1 MTAKAYDGP
10 GTEFESFLADEAIC
24 DIRIQN
30 SKGQFINLTSN
41 THSPFAEQMFS
52 NCSYLDMELSVDDDA
67 ENSEHNCKLIVYNLI
82 FDENKYDMSNNVKHT
97 IDIDLYWKNDAS
109 HTTHFTFIVDYEET
123 DTERSGADWKTTF
136 VGTLTQNVIL
146 KNINFYKDY
155 RESCDYNGGEDSK
168 IFCPRL
174 SKLATEA
181 VKMYGI
187 QIDYTRCG
195 DIELRVYLEG
205 KTFYDIINEYADYAY
220 LHRNCK
226 CMVVNDH
233 RIVFYKN
240 YADLIDPTPLPEPE
254 PGTTSGNERIIP
266 VAKRINLSNSITN
279 SRVRGETVTDLT
291 SANSVIENFQYGTEN
306 RLEENSSTVV
316 AIKYENIIKYRR
328 AKKDVKIECYG
339 LPNVRKGKAFIIDYG
354 KFEYEGYGLS
364 KQKLTYVC
372 NELHTKYDLNS
383 NGWTQEITAVCTEN
397 PDKPTEEDTI
407 LTEEIPP
414 EIKPDVSPE
423 VAPNPEDK
431 LTQYSEKY
439 NYHRY
444 WNKITSHEK
453 ITVADKYIGK
463 ERKISW

>member
-1 MTAKAYDGP
+1 MAAKAYDGP

-41 THSPFAEQMFS
+41 THSPFAKQMFS
-52 NCSYLDMELSVDDDA
+52 NCSYLDIELTIDDDA

-97 IDIDLYWKNDAS
+97 IDVDLYWKNDAS
-109 HTTHFTFIVDYEET
+109 HSTHFTFIVDYEET

-240 YADLIDPTPLPEPE
+240 YADLIDPTPLPEPTISGIQ
-254 PGTTSGNERIIP
+254 GTDGTKYKITKSG
-266 VAKRINLSNSITN
+266 SIEIDD
-279 SRVRGETVTDLT
+279 S
-291 SANSVIENFQYGTEN
+291 QYGIEN
-306 RLEENSSTVV
+306 RLEQNSSTVV

-364 KQKLTYVC
+364 KQQLTYVC

-407 LTEEIPP
+407 LTEELPL

-431 LTQYSEKY
+431 LTQYSRKY
-439 NYHRY
+439 DYHKY
-444 WNKITSHEK
+444 WNKTTPHEK
-453 ITVADKYIGK
+453 ITVADKYIGI